1 MAKKLLGILVICL
14 ILVGLLKVGGY
25 TPSSFGNEVD
35 TKNPV
40 EVFDPLFNKL
50 GLVPE
55 EQPPTVP
62 SETDTTTQ
70 EQQKQEEQPKQEE
83 QKEEDTKQSTEQDNT
98 PKVTKEDILSLVDSI
113 RVSTHENK
121 EKYNRDDWE
130 KPTKKFTLDGEKVSR
145 VKYDTYTSQY
155 LISKDPF
162 VYKCPYSGKEI
173 TDIKILDFDHL
184 LPLKFIST
192 KGDINWTKEQKNK
205 FAQDENVGVSVLN
218 KENRS
223 KGAKGP
229 SEWLPKEN
237 QGDYCYSWLLI
248 AKEYDIALPQQDLDT
263 CKIVCLNEIAS
274 GKSLKRM
281 N

>member
-14 ILVGLLKVGGY
+14 VLVGLLKVGGY

-50 GLVPE
+50 GLIPE

-70 EQQKQEEQPKQEE
+70 EHQKQKEQPKQEE

-113 RVSTHENK
+113 KVSTHENK

-130 KPTKKFTLDGEKVSR
+130 KPAKKFTLDGEKVSR

-155 LISKDPF
+155 LVSKDPF
-162 VYKCPYSGKEI
+162 VYKDPYTDKEI
-173 TDIKILDFDHL
+173 TDIKILDFDHICPL
-184 LPLKFIST
+184 LYLHKYS
-192 KGDINWTKEQKNK
+192 DLNWTNEQKNK

-229 SEWLPKEN
+229 SEWLPRAN
-237 QGDYCYSWLLI
+237 QGDYCYTWLLL
-248 AKEYDIALPQQDLDT
+248 AKEYGLALRQQDIDT
-263 CKIVCLNEIAS
+263 CKVVCLNEIAS

>member
-1 MAKKLLGILVICL
+1 MKKLFGVFVICL
-14 ILVGLLKVGGY
+14 IFLGVLWLGGY
-25 TPSSFGNEVD
+25 SMGGFSNAID
-35 TKNPV
+35 MKNPIS
-40 EVFDPLFNKL
+40 VFEPTLNKY

-55 EQPPTVP
+55 NTPPPVV
-62 SETDTTTQ
+62 EEKQEDT
-70 EQQKQEEQPKQEE
+70 KQEEPKQEE
-83 QKEEDTKQSTEQDNT
+83 QSKEEENEDTSKEETLS
-98 PKVTKEDILSLVDSI
+98 VTKEDLLKLVSEI
-113 RVSTHENK
+113 RVSTHENT

-130 KPTKKFTLDGEKVSR
+130 KPAKKFTLDGEKVSR

-162 VYKCPYSGKEI
+162 VYKDPYTDKEI

-184 LPLKFIST
+184 VPISYCDKFS
-192 KGDINWTKEQKNK
+192 DLSWSKEQKNK

-229 SEWLPKEN
+229 SEWLPKAN

-248 AKEYDIALPQQDLDT
+248 AHEYGLALRQQDIDT
-263 CKIVCLNEIAS
+263 CKLVCLNEISS
-274 GKSLKRM
+274 GHSLKRM